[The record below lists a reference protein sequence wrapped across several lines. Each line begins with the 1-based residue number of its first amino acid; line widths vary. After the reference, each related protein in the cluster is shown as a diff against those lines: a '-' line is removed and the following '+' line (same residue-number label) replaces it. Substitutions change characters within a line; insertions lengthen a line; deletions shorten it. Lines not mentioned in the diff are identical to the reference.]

1 MNFRRQKL
9 TDDEFVERIRR
20 QMPANRKVAAVMS
33 ALYGIM
39 LAALLYY
46 VPRYAY
52 SFRDMAP
59 DTSAYDRGF
68 AFGLFLGAS
77 AAAMFVFLIWHL
89 IHSLI
94 MALGPSFFRIHRL
107 LLRYHD
113 IALQH
118 RPETKTHDA

>member
-1 MNFRRQKL
+1 MNFRRQKE

-20 QMPANRKVAAVMS
+20 QMPTNRKVALTMS
-33 ALYGIM
+33 AIYGIV
-39 LAALLYY
+39 LVALLYY
-46 VPRYAY
+46 VPRYIY

-68 AFGLFLGAS
+68 AFGLILGAS
-77 AAAMFVFLIWHL
+77 AAASCVFLIWHL

-94 MALGPSFFRIHRL
+94 MAFGPSFFRIHRL

-113 IALQH
+113 IASQH
-118 RPETKTHDA
+118 GPETKTNDA